1 MIYEI
6 YYCADPVFGKLFSKI
21 KKVAKETNMKIVRV
35 YPKNEKPGASTIIEL
50 QHIKKSIQITF
61 F

>member
-1 MIYEI
+1 MKE
-6 YYCADPVFGKLFSKI
+6 L
-21 KKVAKETNMKIVRV
+21 AKETNMKIVRV